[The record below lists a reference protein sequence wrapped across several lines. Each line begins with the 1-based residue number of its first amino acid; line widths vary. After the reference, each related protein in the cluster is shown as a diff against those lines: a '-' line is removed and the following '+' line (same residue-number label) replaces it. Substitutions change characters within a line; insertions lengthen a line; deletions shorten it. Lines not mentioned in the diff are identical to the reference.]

1 MTNEQLVA
9 RIRAGENEADN
20 MLQLWQQTKGFIHK
34 MAKKYNGYIEMD
46 DLTQEGYIGLCE
58 AVRQYDLDQGA
69 PFINYAAF
77 WIKQTM
83 QRYVDNCSSVVRIPV
98 HAREDIR
105 EYQKAVREYRKYYG
119 REPSERELCA
129 ILCVDRKKLHAI
141 QQNARMGQIDSLS
154 RPMPG
159 QNDDITWADTVA
171 SDENIEEDVIQELD
185 RENMSRE
192 LWIAVDQLPEDQ
204 VDVIRKRY
212 KHRMTV
218 KEVGDSLAISPGAV
232 RNIEAKAMRTLRS
245 PRRCRTFRAYYEEY
259 IESYSFRHVGVRSFQ
274 NTWLSEVEREALGLG

>member
-1 MTNEQLVA
+1 MA
-9 RIRAGENEADN
+9 R
-20 MLQLWQQTKGFIHK
+20 
-34 MAKKYNGYIEMD
+34 KYSGYAEMD
-46 DLTQEGYIGLCE
+46 DLMQEGYLGLHE
-58 AVRQYDLDQGA
+58 AVRHYEPDQNSS
-69 PFINYAAF
+69 FINYAAF
-77 WIKQTM
+77 WIRQIM

-105 EYQKAVREYRKYYG
+105 EYRKVVREYLEYYG
-119 REPSERELCA
+119 CEPSETVLCA
-129 ILCVDRKKLHAI
+129 LLDVEWEKLQEIKKSAV
-141 QQNARMGQIDSLS
+141 MGQIDSLS

-232 RNIEAKAMRTLRS
+232 RNIEAKAIRLLGN

-259 IESYSFRHVGVRSFQ
+259 IESYSYRHVGVRSFQ
-274 NTWLSEVEREALGLG
+274 NTWISEVEREALGLG